1 MWITVV
7 CLGHSCFVVC
17 GSTTAIVSF
26 IICGRAQSSMCY
38 AAPCLLL
45 ASLQTSFS
53 VQLQEVVKC
62 FSVDYFKV

>member
-26 IICGRAQSSMCY
+26 IICGRAHAIIKIDM
-38 AAPCLLL
+38 
-45 ASLQTSFS
+45 QTSFS

-62 FSVDYFKV
+62 LSVD

>member
-1 MWITVV
+1 MWITIV

-26 IICGRAQSSMCY
+26 IICSRARSSN
-38 AAPCLLL
+38 AACSL
-45 ASLQTSFS
+45 ATVVVQASFS

-62 FSVDYFKV
+62 LSVDYFKV